1 MLIRG
6 GLTMIARDEY
16 LDVLKRFKDKELI
29 KVITGIR
36 RCGKSTL
43 LEIYQDY
50 LLNNGVSEEQI
61 ISINLEDLKYNFIED
76 YMSLYNYINE
86 NLKSDKKNYI
96 FIDEVQKIAEFQK
109 AVDSLYIK
117 KNVDLYIT
125 GSNASLLSSE
135 LSTLLSGRYIEINML
150 PLSFKEYK
158 DAYQNLNN
166 DELYQKYISFGSLPF
181 TTSLQTE
188 DDVSRYLSSI
198 YNDIII
204 KDVMTRKKITDES
217 MLRSVANFA
226 MDNIGNLLSTNNI
239 AHLMTSVG
247 RDINVRTVEKYLE
260 GFTESFFLYKASRYD
275 VKGKQYLKTGEKY
288 YVSDLGLRYFILGR
302 KIGDFGHVLEN
313 VVYLELLRRGY
324 DVFIGKVDDYEVDFV
339 ALNNDG
345 KIYVQVADTLKG
357 YDENDR
363 KILDRELRALK
374 KIDDNYEKLIL
385 TSDKIPLTNEEGIKI
400 RNVFDWLLD
409 K

>member
-1 MLIRG
+1 
-6 GLTMIARDEY
+6 MIERNEY
-16 LDVLKRFKDKELI
+16 LNVLKRFKDKELI

-43 LEIYQDY
+43 LEMYKDY
-50 LLNNGVSEEQI
+50 LLDNNITEDQI

-76 YMSLYNYINE
+76 YMSLYNYICDK
-86 NLKSDKKNYI
+86 LKPNKKNYV
-96 FIDEVQKIAEFQK
+96 FIDEVQKINEFQK

-125 GSNASLLSSE
+125 GSNANLLSSE
-135 LSTLLSGRYIEINML
+135 LATLLSGRYIEIKML

-158 DAYQNLNN
+158 DAYKYLNN
-166 DELYQKYISFGSLPF
+166 DELYQKYISYGSLPY
-181 TTSLQTE
+181 TTSLDTE
-188 DDVSRYLSSI
+188 DDVSMYLSSI

-204 KDVMTRKKITDES
+204 KDVMARKKIQDET
-217 MLRSVANFA
+217 MLRSVANFT
-226 MDNIGNLLSTNNI
+226 MDNIGNLVSTNNI
-239 AHLMTSVG
+239 ANTMANDG
-247 RDINVRTVEKYLE
+247 RDINVRTVERYLE

-275 VKGKQYLKTGEKY
+275 IKGKQYLKTGEKY

-302 KIGDFGHVLEN
+302 KIGDYGHVLEN

-324 DVFIGKVDDYEVDFV
+324 DVFIGKVDEYEIDFV

-345 KIYVQVADTLKG
+345 RIYVQVAETLKG
-357 YDENDR
+357 TDESDT
-363 KILDRELRALK
+363 KILDRELRSLK
-374 KIDDNYEKLIL
+374 KIDDNYEKIIL
-385 TSDKIPLTNEEGIKI
+385 TSDKTPLANEDGIKI
-400 RNVFDWLLD
+400 RNVYDWLLD